1 MERTIYSFA
10 LSLEDASQLSSLY
23 GITPPVTRL
32 DSVLIWSR
40 GVPSARPEAING
52 MGNLATLDTSGGVDV
67 VSAGLG
73 TSGLDMSTL
82 HISAKPL
89 ADVSWQRQY

>member
-1 MERTIYSFA
+1 MERTTYSFA
-10 LSLEDASQLSSLY
+10 LRPEDASQLSSLY
-23 GITPPVTRL
+23 GNAPPVTRL
-32 DSVLIWSR
+32 DSILIASR
-40 GVPSARPEAING
+40 GVPFYCLQTPWSAQPEAMN
-52 MGNLATLDTSGGVDV
+52 
-67 VSAGLG
+67 GLG